1 MQPEDDQDVSTNTN
15 TNHQTINSPL
25 LDIDGN
31 SEFNEEL
38 SIINSVQAEQIDQ
51 PESIPI
57 NQPITPVISQNIYPG
72 PSDTS
77 QPRPISGSLTIE
89 PMKPKKSKKGLM
101 IGLIIVGVLAVLGG
115 GLVSAYTFWYSN
127 PNKVVSD
134 ALINTITAKTSIYA
148 GNINVDS
155 DNTKVRVSINAQTS
169 GITGSL
175 DA

>member
-1 MQPEDDQDVSTNTN
+1 
-15 TNHQTINSPL
+15 
-25 LDIDGN
+25 
-31 SEFNEEL
+31 
-38 SIINSVQAEQIDQ
+38 
-51 PESIPI
+51 
-57 NQPITPVISQNIYPG
+57 
-72 PSDTS
+72 
-77 QPRPISGSLTIE
+77 
-89 PMKPKKSKKGLM
+89 M